1 MRLQRTSKTI
11 SNVITIDDFKAY
23 ANISGDSR
31 DREIA
36 SMLLT
41 AITTIEDI
49 ADVSLTNQTI
59 KLYSEKAVYQ
69 QRLYLAPVKSIT
81 SVKDY
86 TTSVALD
93 YTTVSDYEYVN
104 LSEKRDIV
112 IEYTTEPTVMGI
124 NLYRHFV
131 FEYCAALFDG
141 KTDNRY
147 IDQILSK
154 VPKRL

>member
-1 MRLQRTSKTI
+1 MRLQRISKTI

-104 LSEKRDIV
+104 LSEKRDVV

-131 FEYCAALFDG
+131 FEYCSALFDG

>member
-1 MRLQRTSKTI
+1 MRLLRTSKTI
-11 SNVITIDDFKAY
+11 SNSITIDDLKLF
-23 ANISGDSR
+23 ANVTGDTR
-31 DREIA
+31 DKELA

-41 AITTIEDI
+41 ALITVEDI

-59 KLYSEKAVYQ
+59 KLYSEKAVFE
-69 QRLYLAPVKSIT
+69 QRLYLAPIKTIT

-86 TTSVALD
+86 ETSVVLD
-93 YTTVSDYEYVN
+93 YTTVSDYEIVK

-124 NLYRHFV
+124 NLYKHFV
-131 FEYCAALFDG
+131 LEYASALFDG
-141 KTDNRY
+141 RVDNKY

-154 VPKRL
+154 IPKRL